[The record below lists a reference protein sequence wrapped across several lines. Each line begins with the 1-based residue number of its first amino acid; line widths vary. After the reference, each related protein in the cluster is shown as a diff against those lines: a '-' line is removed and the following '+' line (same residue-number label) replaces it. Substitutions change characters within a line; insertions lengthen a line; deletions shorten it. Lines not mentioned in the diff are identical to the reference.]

1 MIRSNL
7 DQFFAADIAELD
19 PVIAGAIGRDLMRQ
33 RHKIELIASEN
44 IVSRA
49 VLQTQESVLRN
60 MRRAILDAVTMVD
73 VSMSTSLKASR

>member
-7 DQFFAADIAELD
+7 DQFFTADIAELD
-19 PVIAGAIGRDLMRQ
+19 PVVAGAIGSELVRQ
-33 RHKIELIASEN
+33 RHEIELIASEN
-44 IVSRA
+44 IVLRA
-49 VLQTQESVLRN
+49 VLQAQGSVLTN